1 MSNSNKEKTG
11 SIDISIIP
19 AIIKKD
25 KEKKEEKDG
34 K

>member
-1 MSNSNKEKTG
+1 MSNQNKEKTG

-19 AIIKKD
+19 TIIKKD